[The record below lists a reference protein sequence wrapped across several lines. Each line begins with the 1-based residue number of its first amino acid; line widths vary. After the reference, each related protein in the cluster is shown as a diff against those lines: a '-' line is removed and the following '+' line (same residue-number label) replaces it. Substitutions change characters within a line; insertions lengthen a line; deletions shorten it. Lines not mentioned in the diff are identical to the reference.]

1 MKSTSESLS
10 HPETSNGRAA
20 GGNCVVVRRGGEQP
34 EADLRSQTKVNPIRF
49 ATAASL
55 LASGEACGQS
65 HNRFLS
71 QTSYKGEKRAVGD
84 GWGENARKVTYG
96 SVETCAGRNPFRRDR
111 AGVRAAIVAKKRGNS
126 RGAKGGRKRNH
137 MGQLDPFK
145 KHNRLLNELK
155 LCGQTSLGEAKALL
169 WCVGTARAG
178 EGNPASPRSLWS
190 GVRRNSGN
198 RGVGKF
204 ATGEPDAGD
213 PQVRFRRGERDKPMS
228 RSYLYPLR
236 SAQPW
241 SGVQRAL
248 PWELATTASMKAI
261 PRIPSSIPG

>member
-20 GGNCVVVRRGGEQP
+20 GGNCVVVRRGGKQP
-34 EADLRSQTKVNPIRF
+34 EADLWSQTKVNPIRF

-55 LASGEACGQS
+55 LASGEACGNS
-65 HNRFLS
+65 HIRFLS
-71 QTSYKGEKRAVGD
+71 HFSYKGEKRAVVD
-84 GWGENARKVTYG
+84 GWGENTGKVSYG
-96 SVETCAGRNPFRRDR
+96 SVETCAGRNPFRRDC
-111 AGVRAAIVAKKRGNS
+111 AGVRAAIVAKKRGNA

-145 KHNRLLNELK
+145 KHNRLLTELK

-190 GVRRNSGN
+190 GV
-198 RGVGKF
+198 
-204 ATGEPDAGD
+204 
-213 PQVRFRRGERDKPMS
+213 
-228 RSYLYPLR
+228 
-236 SAQPW
+236 
-241 SGVQRAL
+241 
-248 PWELATTASMKAI
+248 
-261 PRIPSSIPG
+261 

>member
-10 HPETSNGRAA
+10 HPETSNGRAV

-49 ATAASL
+49 STAASL
-55 LASGEACGQS
+55 RASGEASGRS
-65 HNRFLS
+65 HIHFLS
-71 QTSYKGEKRAVGD
+71 QTSYKGEKWAVGD
-84 GWGENARKVTYG
+84 GWGGNAGKVSYG
-96 SVETCAGRNPFRRDR
+96 SVETCAGRNPFRRGR
-111 AGVRAAIVAKKRGNS
+111 VGVRAAIVAKKRGNS

-137 MGQLDPFK
+137 MDQLDPFK

-213 PQVRFRRGERDKPMS
+213 PQVRFGGGSETNQCLVPTSIRFVSKPGA
-228 RSYLYPLR
+228 RFQ
-236 SAQPW
+236 A
-241 SGVQRAL
+241 AL
-248 PWELATTASMKAI
+248 WRPPAFAFFSWREVFFRC
-261 PRIPSSIPG
+261 PRVV